1 LIETLAR
8 FVPYTRDV
16 YFRLFDTYD
25 DAIWP
30 SQIVA
35 YTLCFLALWITLRP
49 FSGSSRIVSAIL
61 AAAWIWNGVAFH
73 MLHFA
78 RIDWVAWP
86 LGLLFVIQGLCF
98 FVTGTLLDRLDFRS
112 TAAGIPGKVGIAFAA
127 AALFLYPLLESP
139 FGLAWPGTGLVGVA
153 PGPTTLFTLGLL
165 LLVAPRAP
173 VFLFAVP
180 LLWSAVAGASGLVL
194 MVTEDIWLAP
204 ATVVAVVLGLAKN
217 RFSRS

>member
-1 LIETLAR
+1 M
-8 FVPYTRDV
+8 

-30 SQIVA
+30 AQIVA

-49 FSGSSRIVSAIL
+49 FSGSDRIVSSIL
-61 AAAWIWNGVAFH
+61 ATAWIWNGVAFH

-86 LGLLFVIQGLCF
+86 VGLLFVIQGFCF
-98 FVTGTLLDRLDFRS
+98 FVTGTIRGRLDFRFI
-112 TAAGIPGKVGIAFAA
+112 AAGLSGKAGIAFAA
-127 AALFLYPLLESP
+127 TALILYPLLESP
-139 FGLAWPGTGLVGVA
+139 LGLAWPGTGLVGVA
-153 PGPTTLFTLGLL
+153 PGPTTLFTLGFL

-204 ATVVAVVLGLAKN
+204 AAVLAVVLGLTKN